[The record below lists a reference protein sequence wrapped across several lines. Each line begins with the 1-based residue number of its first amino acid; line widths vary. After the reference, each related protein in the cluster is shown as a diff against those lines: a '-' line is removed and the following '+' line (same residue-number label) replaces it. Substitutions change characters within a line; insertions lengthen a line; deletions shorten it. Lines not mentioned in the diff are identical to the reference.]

1 MHWSYDMKKYLIL
14 AALSGFIISLD
25 QWSKLYIHTH
35 FLEGESVSVIQN
47 FFNIMYV
54 RNYGAAFG
62 LFAQMGENFREM
74 FFLSVP
80 PIAAVIIL
88 FMLRATPISDL
99 VSVVALSSIFAG
111 AIGNYIDRLKY
122 GFVVDFLDF
131 HYFYKAHYPAFNVAD
146 ISIVTGICVMLLLE
160 FLNTRALK
168 KKNANG

>member
-1 MHWSYDMKKYLIL
+1 MKKYLIL

-47 FFNIMYV
+47 FFNITYV
-54 RNYGAAFG
+54 RNYAAAFG
-62 LFAQMGENFREM
+62 FLSSLSDGVREL

-88 FMLRATPISDL
+88 FMLRATPVKDL
-99 VSVVALSSIFAG
+99 VSVVALSGIFAG

-146 ISIVTGICVMLLLE
+146 ISIVSGISVMLLLE
-160 FLNTRALK
+160 FLNSRALK
-168 KKNANG
+168 KKNAGA

>member
-1 MHWSYDMKKYLIL
+1 MKKYLIL

-25 QWSKLYIHTH
+25 QWSKLYVHTH

-54 RNYGAAFG
+54 RNYAAAFG
-62 LFAQMGENFREM
+62 LFGSFSESFREI

-88 FMLRATPISDL
+88 FMLRATPVSDL
-99 VSVVALSSIFAG
+99 ISVVSLSAIFAG
-111 AIGNYIDRLKY
+111 AIGNYIDRIKY

-131 HYFYKAHYPAFNVAD
+131 HYMYKAHYPAFNVAD
-146 ISIVTGICVMLLLE
+146 ISIVTGICVMLLME
-160 FLNTRALK
+160 FLNSQSLK
-168 KKNANG
+168 KKNVSA

>member
-1 MHWSYDMKKYLIL
+1 MKKYLIL
-14 AALSGFIISLD
+14 AALSGLIISID

-54 RNYGAAFG
+54 RNYAAAFG
-62 LFAQMGENFREM
+62 FLSSLSDSVREV

-88 FMLRATPISDL
+88 FMLRATPITDL
-99 VSVVALSSIFAG
+99 VSVVSLSSIFAG

-131 HYFYKAHYPAFNVAD
+131 HYFYKFHYPAFNVAD

-160 FLNTRALK
+160 FLNSRTLK
-168 KKNANG
+168 KKNSHV